1 MSKSEASAHVFEPQ
15 TLGGSISSISISVCK
30 VLIFLNYFFSPFDHW
45 IVGVRSWRP
54 ILDLVP
60 KKFDPPKWTHFSCLM
75 VWVLAPSVLFSVAT
89 LLRVPRRESLWSSY
103 FIQAAVIIPTFVAL
117 IIVISI
123 MQRSGAPV
131 TTEGMDS
138 ITEHDGPSN
147 SQLETPVA
155 LFTTLMLQ
163 LILAGFTNAAL
174 QQLSSSPPESMQ
186 SHPLLHQ
193 AVLLIILG
201 FCKSNYA
208 HRLLGSLV
216 RPLNLPGL
224 PSPPPLTP
232 ETLLT
237 SFTVF
242 GNKEQISLILPIRW
256 ALVYIL
262 IHLFPYR
269 FSRPM
274 ISFSSLQNF
283 DVELR
288 DPRIGFPNLP
298 PNRGYRISGD
308 YALFSFVCLIELII
322 GFITKSLLLWL
333 WMPLQQLKETGVWF
347 RDIADKAGIV
357 LDISRAMFQAAWQG
371 DWAAAKDVASA
382 AHQDHIRGVS
392 FVGFN
397 IITIAFAIFVG
408 YCLNC
413 FNSYLA
419 RRSAQL

>member
-174 QQLSSSPPESMQ
+174 QQLSSSPTPSTSPSSPSHHTWLLQIQLRPQIIGVIGPAAKFTRPSVPASLDTRDSVDLIYRIRQQGTDKSYIAHSMGAGIYLDT
-186 SHPLLHQ
+186 PL
-193 AVLLIILG
+193 
-201 FCKSNYA
+201 
-208 HRLLGSLV
+208 
-216 RPLNLPGL
+216 P
-224 PSPPPLTP
+224 
-232 ETLLT
+232 
-237 SFTVF
+237 
-242 GNKEQISLILPIRW
+242 
-256 ALVYIL
+256 
-262 IHLFPYR
+262 
-269 FSRPM
+269 
-274 ISFSSLQNF
+274 NF

-308 YALFSFVCLIELII
+308 YALFSFVCLIELVI
-322 GFITKSLLLWL
+322 GFVSKSLLLWL

-347 RDIADKAGIV
+347 RDLADKAGIV
-357 LDISRAMFQAAWQG
+357 LDITRAMFQAARQG

-382 AHQDHIRGVS
+382 AYQDHIRGVS

-397 IITIAFAIFVG
+397 IITIAFAVFIG
-408 YCLNC
+408 YCFDW
-413 FNSYLA
+413 FNGYLA
-419 RRSAQL
+419 RISAQL